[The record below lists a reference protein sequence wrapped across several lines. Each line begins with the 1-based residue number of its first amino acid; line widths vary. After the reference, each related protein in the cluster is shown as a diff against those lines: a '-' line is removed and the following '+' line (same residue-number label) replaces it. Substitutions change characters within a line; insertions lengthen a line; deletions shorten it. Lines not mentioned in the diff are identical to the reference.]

1 MSSEKI
7 DELQKLYD
15 DPKVDSFLQE
25 ICEYYATKE
34 GYADSSYEEEIEPE
48 EIIEPV
54 YILFCLQKREQ
65 ILDTFSYI
73 GKKYPLLFASIEP
86 IYNKILINMDY
97 QSLQSECEHQLVKS
111 FPGTVSAEIYDKVEA
126 LGKSKDLTAAI
137 DSFYLWLQ
145 TKK

>member
-15 DPKVDSFLQE
+15 DPRVSTFLQE

-34 GYADSSYEEEIEPE
+34 DYTDSSFEEEIEPE
-48 EIIEPV
+48 DIVEPV
-54 YILFCLQKREQ
+54 YILFCLQQREE
-65 ILDTFSYI
+65 ILDTFAYI
-73 GKKYPLLFASIEP
+73 SKKYPALSKSIAP

-111 FPGTVSAEIYDKVEA
+111 FPHTASAEIYDKVEA
-126 LGKSKDLTAAI
+126 LGRSADLTDAI
-137 DSFYLWLQ
+137 DSFYSWLQ